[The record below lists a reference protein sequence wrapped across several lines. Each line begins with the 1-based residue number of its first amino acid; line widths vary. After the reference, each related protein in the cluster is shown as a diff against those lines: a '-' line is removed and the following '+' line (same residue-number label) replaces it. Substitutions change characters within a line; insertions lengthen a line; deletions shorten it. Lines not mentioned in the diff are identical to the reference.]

1 MPQLDFETLVS
12 ALSGVANDS
21 KVACEPTDEAED
33 SPPESFWLSNDA
45 EYDWWDRNAVYERNE
60 STKASSISINP
71 NSASN
76 SQRFSKN
83 LKKSKATTIIG
94 LPKSQKASF
103 AEARGCRRNHHKP
116 GNTRLFPKRSA
127 SIGGKS
133 DSTVFEPSSPKVS
146 CIGRVRSKR
155 GHNRRLRTRQRSISS
170 TATGVSAAGVV
181 RQKSSRSTQRKKKT
195 GFIESVCSIFRSH
208 RREKTVQKSNPPVED
223 SSTKKKRNNGR
234 KTREGSTV
242 SRTVEDTVHSEPA
255 GLGSMNRFASGR
267 RSESWGVGEIEN
279 HVWIRWQP
287 RVGSNFS
294 VCSLGSKF
302 WIGC

>member
-45 EYDWWDRNAVYERNE
+45 EFDWWDRNAVYERNE

-116 GNTRLFPKRSA
+116 GNTRLFPKRSG

-195 GFIESVCSIFRSH
+195 GFIESVCAIFRSH
-208 RREKTVQKSNPPVED
+208 RREKTVQKSNLPAED
-223 SSTKKKRNNGR
+223 SSTKKKSYGR
-234 KTREGSTV
+234 KAREESKV
-242 SRTVEDTVHSEPA
+242 SRAEAVHSEPA
-255 GLGSMNRFASGR
+255 GLGSMSRFASGR

-279 HVWIRWQP
+279 
-287 RVGSNFS
+287 RV
-294 VCSLGSKF
+294 
-302 WIGC
+302 